1 MNDDWRL
8 RVILREQGFAHRLSE
23 LLTSEELEHD
33 LESSFH
39 DRVVVSIDGPEL
51 FCYTGTRGQ
60 AEAVERLIRELAAK
74 HHWDLEVELGHWHP
88 TAEEWQDPDAPLPAD
103 PARTDAERER
113 RVAQER
119 IDSADQG
126 YPEFEVRIQCRSRQ
140 EAGEL
145 SHRLDGEGMPNLHRW
160 SYVLVG
166 AADEDSAQALAER
179 LRGEIPAGSTVTVE
193 RNQRAVY
200 EDRPWSPF
208 ALLGG
213 LAG

>member
-8 RVILREQGFAHRLSE
+8 RIILGEHGFARRLSE

-51 FCYTGTRGQ
+51 FCYTGSRSQ
-60 AEAVERLIRELAAK
+60 AKAVEQLVRQLAGE
-74 HHWDLEVELGHWHP
+74 HGWEPEVELAHWHP
-88 TAEEWQDPDAPLPAD
+88 IAEEWEDPDAPLPAD
-103 PARTDAERER
+103 PARIEAEREE

-119 IDSADQG
+119 LDSADQG
-126 YPEFEVRIQCRSRQ
+126 YPEFEVRIECRSRR

-145 SHRLDGEGMPNLHRW
+145 SHRLDGESMPNLHRW

-166 AADEDSAQALAER
+166 VTDEDSAQALAER
-179 LRGEIPAGSTVTVE
+179 LRGEVPAGTAVTVE
-193 RNQRAVY
+193 RNERSSY
-200 EDRPWSPF
+200 EHRPWSPF

>member
-8 RVILREQGFAHRLSE
+8 RVILSEHGFTHRLSE

-39 DRVVVSIDGPEL
+39 DRIVVSIDGPEL

-60 AEAVERLIRELAAK
+60 AEAVEQLIRRLAKEHGWELTV
-74 HHWDLEVELGHWHP
+74 EVAHWHP
-88 TAEEWQDPDAPLPAD
+88 TAEEWEDPDAPLPAD
-103 PARTDAERER
+103 ATGAAAERVQ

-119 IDSADQG
+119 ADSADQG
-126 YPEFEVRIQCRSRQ
+126 YPEFEVRVQCHSRV

-145 SHRLDGEGMPNLHRW
+145 SHRLGEEAMPNLHRW

-166 AADEDSAQALAER
+166 ATDEDSANALAER
-179 LRGEIPAGSTVTVE
+179 LRGEVSAGTAVTVE
-193 RNQRAVY
+193 RNRRAVY
-200 EDRPWSPF
+200 DDRPWSPF

-213 LAG
+213 MAG